1 MKTLIKILCLS
12 VLWFS
17 CEEAD
22 CDPPNGM
29 YDPFEEYEDLNSN
42 NQYDNGEPFIDEK
55 KCCYGW
61 PVPYHCD
68 CDWYDQCGKPCG
80 DGLPFGACDCDGNDF
95 DNCGICGGDNQAEDC
110 NGDCFGDATLD
121 VCGVCDGPGAIYGE
135 GCCMSQLDECGI
147 CYGNNEDQIDRCG
160 NCQGQELEWVELW
173 EECYE
178 ISSTTYL
185 NLSHNDLSG
194 EISPIIGNLTNLE
207 NLYLGSNSL
216 SGEIPSEIGNLIRL
230 NNLVLDFNQLSGI
243 IPDEICYQGDDNP
256 SVRAN
261 KLCPPYPSCIS
272 QDDIDSQDT
281 SNCTD
286 DCIDE
291 DEDDICDN
299 IDDCVGEYDV
309 CGVCNGDE
317 INPCDC
323 EVYELEWVELWGEC
337 YNIEETTSLDLHN
350 DGLTGEIPSEIGN
363 LINLEYL
370 YLGSNSLSGEIP
382 SEINN
387 LHYLEILDL
396 SNNLLVGELPF
407 FDQYFMWGMFVYNN
421 QLEGIITD
429 QICDN
434 INPNDLYWSFD
445 NNNFCPPYPICSGNP
460 ITTEENQDTSN
471 CP

>member
-12 VLWFS
+12 FLLMAPTCGDTGCEIWDECGNCGVGGPCYCGHGESS
-17 CEEAD
+17 CS
-22 CDPPNGM
+22 C
-29 YDPFEEYEDLNSN
+29 
-42 NQYDNGEPFIDEK
+42 
-55 KCCYGW
+55 
-61 PVPYHCD
+61 CD
-68 CDWYDQCGKPCG
+68 CDDIDNDQICDFMDCVN
-80 DGLPFGACDCDGNDF
+80 GADIDSD
-95 DNCGICGGDNQAEDC
+95 GICDIVDDC
-110 NGDCFGDATLD
+110 
-121 VCGVCDGPGAIYGE
+121 VGE
-135 GCCMSQLDECGI
+135 YDECGECNGNGI
-147 CYGNNEDQIDRCG
+147 LDCAGECNGNNVVDCAGECGGGAEIIDNCG

-323 EVYELEWVELWGEC
+323 EVYELEWVELWGNC
-337 YNIEETTSLDLHN
+337 YNIETTIELDLSSN
-350 DGLTGEIPSEIGN
+350 QLFGEIPSEIGN

-370 YLGSNSLSGEIP
+370 KLGYNQLTGEIP

-387 LHYLEILDL
+387 LQYLDFLDL

-407 FDQYFMWGMFVYNN
+407 FDQYFRWGMLVNNN

-434 INPNDLYWSFD
+434 INLNYINWNFD
-445 NNNFCPPYPICSGNP
+445 NNNFCPPYPICWGNS
-460 ITTEENQDTSN
+460 ITTEENQNTSN